1 MLIRLRAAADMVF
14 LPPPL
19 GLAGLAAP
27 TPVRA
32 LMAASRRLRS
42 ARSCWTIC
50 SFGMRGMVALYTELR
65 DVGYSVISP
74 EEVLLGFVVTGE
86 RSSPKRG
93 REDSRCTTTR
103 FSCYDHYSGAMFDP
117 CLLPHS
123 GGAGGKRK
131 TRPPGHLKAPP
142 GPVGLSFSGIR
153 IYCFGLISV
162 KEENS
167 PFPLNHL

>member
-1 MLIRLRAAADMVF
+1 MLMRLRAAADMVF
-14 LPPPL
+14 FRPPL
-19 GLAGLAAP
+19 GPLAGLAPA

-50 SFGMRGMVALYTELR
+50 STGMRGIVALYTELR

-103 FSCYDHYSGAMFDP
+103 FPCY
-117 CLLPHS
+117 
-123 GGAGGKRK
+123 
-131 TRPPGHLKAPP
+131 
-142 GPVGLSFSGIR
+142 
-153 IYCFGLISV
+153 
-162 KEENS
+162 
-167 PFPLNHL
+167 